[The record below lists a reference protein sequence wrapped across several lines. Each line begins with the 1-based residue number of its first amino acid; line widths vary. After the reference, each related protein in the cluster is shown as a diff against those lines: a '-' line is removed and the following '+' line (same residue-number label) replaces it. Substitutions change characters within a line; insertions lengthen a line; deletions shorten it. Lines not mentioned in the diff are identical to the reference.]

1 MEPAPPGRNKKSIP
15 GIGYALKDTKL
26 YLPALALP
34 RSGSKG
40 IISARD
46 HYAPSTP
53 ESIVAI
59 LFQTPSRIK
68 KKETRGKGTLVK
80 C

>member
-1 MEPAPPGRNKKSIP
+1 MPS
-15 GIGYALKDTKL
+15 KDTKL

-68 KKETRGKGTLVK
+68 KKETRGKGDVGEMLTFSPR
-80 C
+80 